1 MAEIV
6 AGIGVPHT
14 PMFPALVAR
23 EGPQCETAQLYRAV
37 AGHLE
42 AVHPDALVV
51 FDSDHLNTFFLNN
64 YPTMS
69 VGLANQTSGPND
81 GTPGL
86 PRVTVPVNEALAG
99 HLFSSGLE
107 HGFDLAV
114 TQEFEIDHSI
124 LVPLHFLT
132 PSMQIPIVPI
142 FINGIVQPLPAARR
156 CYALGQMVRQAV
168 EALPGSARVAVL
180 GSGSFSLDVGGPL
193 APRGAYSGVPDR
205 GWAESILGH
214 LRETRT
220 DELLNAATS
229 PRLARAGNVAGE
241 LLNWIAMLGAIGPQR
256 RPRLLE
262 PQMEHGHAYGVWRWD

>member
-6 AGIGVPHT
+6 AGFGVPHT

-37 AGHLE
+37 AEHLE
-42 AVHPDALVV
+42 AVRPDALVV

-69 VGLANQTSGPND
+69 VGLTDQTSGPND

-86 PRVTVPVNEALAG
+86 PQYTVPVSEQLAG
-99 HLFSSGLE
+99 HLFSSGLGQ
-107 HGFDLAV
+107 GFDLAV
-114 TQEFEIDHSI
+114 TQEFQIDHSI

-132 PSMQIPIVPI
+132 PRMQVPIVPI
-142 FINGIVQPLPAARR
+142 FINGVVHPLPAAKR

-168 EALPGSARVAVL
+168 ESLPGQARVAVL

-193 APRGAYSGVPDR
+193 APRGAYSGVPDPR
-205 GWAESILGH
+205 WVQSILGY
-214 LRETRT
+214 LR
-220 DELLNAATS
+220 DSKVDDLLNEATS
-229 PRLARAGNVAGE
+229 QRMASAGNVAGE
-241 LLNWIAMLGAIGPQR
+241 LLDWIAMLGVTGDR
-256 RPRLLE
+256 RPRFLE

>member
-1 MAEIV
+1 LFRNVAE
-6 AGIGVPHT
+6 
-14 PMFPALVAR
+14 
-23 EGPQCETAQLYRAV
+23 
-37 AGHLE
+37 HLE
-42 AVHPDALVV
+42 AVQPEALVI

-69 VGLANQTSGPND
+69 VGLTNQTSGPND

-86 PRVTVPVNEALAG
+86 PRYTVPVSESLAG
-99 HLFSSGLE
+99 HLFSCGLE

-132 PSMQIPIVPI
+132 PTMQIPIVPI
-142 FINGIVQPLPAARR
+142 FINGVVHPLPSAKR

-168 EALPGSARVAVL
+168 ESLPGAARVAVL

-193 APRGAYSGVPDR
+193 APRGAYSGVPDS
-205 GWAESILGH
+205 GWAEAVLGY
-214 LRETRT
+214 LRESTT

-229 PRLARAGNVAGE
+229 QRLARAGNVAGE
-241 LLNWIAMLGAIGPQR
+241 VLNWIAMLGVIGKR
-256 RPRLLE
+256 KPRFLE
-262 PQMEHGHAYGVWRWD
+262 PQVEHGHAYGAWRWD